1 MSQAFKY
8 AKFHLNSYPHPSIV
22 THRSSPIGNPK
33 NFVSYS
39 LAYILLLKRFTK
51 PGGWVEFQDFD
62 MKFYTTNGE
71 FTPGCPL
78 DQWTDSVIEGIKK
91 INLEPEPGPKLEGWV
106 RDAGFENIHH
116 RLLPIPVGQWP
127 KDKKLVLATFLFPT
141 TFDCPEWAYS
151 KHLTHTD
158 RLRLRKRLVP
168 ST

>member
-1 MSQAFKY
+1 
-8 AKFHLNSYPHPSIV
+8 
-22 THRSSPIGNPK
+22 
-33 NFVSYS
+33 
-39 LAYILLLKRFTK
+39 
-51 PGGWVEFQDFD
+51 

-78 DQWTDSVIEGIKK
+78 DQWTDAIIEGIKG

-106 RDAGFENIHH
+106 RNAGFENIHH

-158 RLRLRKRLVP
+158 RLRLRKKLVP

>member
-1 MSQAFKY
+1 
-8 AKFHLNSYPHPSIV
+8 
-22 THRSSPIGNPK
+22 
-33 NFVSYS
+33 
-39 LAYILLLKRFTK
+39 
-51 PGGWVEFQDFD
+51 

-78 DQWTDSVIEGIKK
+78 DQWTDAIIEGIKK

-106 RDAGFENIHH
+106 RNAGFENIHH

-158 RLRLRKRLVP
+158 RLRLRKKLVP